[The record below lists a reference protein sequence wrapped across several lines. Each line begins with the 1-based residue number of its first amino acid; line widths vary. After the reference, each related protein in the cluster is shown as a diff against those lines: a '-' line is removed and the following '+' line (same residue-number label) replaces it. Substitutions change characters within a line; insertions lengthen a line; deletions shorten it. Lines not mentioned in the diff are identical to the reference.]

1 MFKFDSAEVERNVV
15 PSMKQASNF
24 LTIAKWTVLSISV
37 PSDFSA
43 YGRLRSIPSEID
55 NICYRVNQTK
65 NGVTSLVNQISGA
78 ENKNKSLFD
87 SIGGVTTGAYNF
99 FGKMFSEAETGAK
112 KVIRTSKKYL
122 KNVISDST
130 VSFSKFWKDINRKA
144 KTGCKIAKN
153 GWNNVYKKYIKPTA
167 KAIVKTGASIGNAVV
182 SLAKGIG
189 EFAQGL
195 IKTASLVGT
204 ATSSIGTGVVDGIT
218 YLAAAINGNTSNW
231 KSKTAEMWKG
241 TMGFVSKNYVDNF
254 FADFYKKNAIGIW
267 LDKNA
272 YEPFKSNSKVMN
284 VISGVGYVAGI
295 VALTFLTAGVGDAAI
310 APGTVASGFAGFAGI
325 GTGTQNSWGR
335 MREESWENVKE
346 MYKKGEISKE
356 QYNTFVQIRNLS
368 DSEWK
373 MIEKDY
379 KNKKIS
385 KEQFEQMKKIR
396 EMPDDWKTLKNGV
409 KGIGAGL
416 ANGAWEGIQYYLGGK
431 IAGWALKGKPI
442 LTSGLRVGTDTLMG
456 SLDTPYRSLIN
467 SLTFNESFKKEFDNQ
482 GGWKSVIMGA
492 GIGLIAS
499 SGAEG
504 LNLNKYFERNS
515 SIKDASEYLYG
526 KNKNQISDKIK
537 VKLGE
542 GIDAINGTN
551 VLDGL
556 DKDMAKNVRN
566 EIMKKY
572 VNGELSL
579 NDLKTLD
586 KSYGQSMQN
595 RINAINSATKYIFK
609 DVPINSSIKSKIEKG
624 IDAINGT
631 KVVDGLDKDMAENV
645 RNEIMKKYVNGE
657 ISLNDIKTYDKSY
670 GQYMQNRINSINSI
684 KEYLFKDVPI
694 SSSVR
699 DKIGKLVD
707 EMNLNQRNITG
718 GLDKETANK
727 VRNILAEKYFRNK
740 ILLEDIKYFRQVD
753 RIPII
758 GKIKLDDLSNFFSE
772 AKKATGTFGV
782 NQGIF
787 RELNKNTLEYKQL
800 INDLS
805 KRYNMDKI
813 TVVRITDTIENY
825 PLGEQEKM
833 NPGICTYAD
842 ACNIL
847 IDMFKDKP
855 QDFEKVF
862 GFKLY
867 EQTPNGI
874 KINQEKLLFD
884 MYVTANLEENG
895 GSLYVRRA
903 DGKIGFS
910 NKSGTH
916 YELQKYMQIT
926 KNLENYLKTKFKNV
940 NLNREVIDTSN
951 LTKENIIYNINK
963 LTGEGKEVS
972 LICDTNGGPINYIC
986 DDSVTRSQTE
996 KDSSHIVKVIGTTD
1010 EGILVESW
1018 GFKALIKFEDIVGKE
1033 GRWLCVRDIKV
1044 S

>member
-15 PSMKQASNF
+15 PSMTQASNF
-24 LTIAKWTVLSISV
+24 LTTAKWTVLSISI

-65 NGVTSLVNQISGA
+65 GGVTSLVNQISGA

-112 KVIRTSKKYL
+112 KVIRTSKKYF
-122 KNVISDST
+122 KNVISDSA
-130 VSFSKFWKDINRKA
+130 VSFSKFWKDINRTA
-144 KTGCKIAKN
+144 KTGCKIVKN

-167 KAIVKTGASIGNAVV
+167 KAIVRTGASIGNAVV

-272 YEPFKSNSKVMN
+272 YEPFKSNSQVMN

-295 VALTFLTAGVGDAAI
+295 VALTLLTAGVGDAAI
-310 APGTVASGFAGFAGI
+310 APGTMASGFAGLAGI
-325 GTGTQNSWGR
+325 GTGTQDSWGR

-431 IAGWALKGKPI
+431 IAGWALKGKPL

-504 LNLNKYFERNS
+504 LHLNKYFERNS

-556 DKDMAKNVRN
+556 DKDMAKNVKN
-566 EIMKKY
+566 EI
-572 VNGELSL
+572 L
-579 NDLKTLD
+579 
-586 KSYGQSMQN
+586 
-595 RINAINSATKYIFK
+595 
-609 DVPINSSIKSKIEKG
+609 
-624 IDAINGT
+624 
-631 KVVDGLDKDMAENV
+631 
-645 RNEIMKKYVNGE
+645 KKYVNGE
-657 ISLNDIKTYDKSY
+657 ISLNDIKTLDKSY

-740 ILLEDIKYFRQVD
+740 ILLEDIKYFKQVD

-758 GKIKLDDLSNFFSE
+758 GKIRLDDLSNFFSE
-772 AKKATGTFGV
+772 ARKATGTFGV
-782 NQGIF
+782 DQGIF
-787 RELNKNTLEYKQL
+787 KKLNKNTLEYKQL

-855 QDFEKVF
+855 QDFEKAF

-910 NKSGTH
+910 NKSGTY
-916 YELQKYMQIT
+916 YELQKYMQIP

-940 NLNREVIDTSN
+940 NLNLEVIDTSN

-972 LICDTNGGPINYIC
+972 LLCDATESPVNYIC
-986 DDSVTRSQTE
+986 DDSFIQKQE
-996 KDSSHIVKVIGTTD
+996 GKDIRHIVKVIGTTD
-1010 EGILVESW
+1010 EGILAESW

-1033 GRWLCVRDIKV
+1033 GRWLSVRDIKV

>member
-15 PSMKQASNF
+15 PSMTQASNF
-24 LTIAKWTVLSISV
+24 LTTAKWTVLSISI

-112 KVIRTSKKYL
+112 KVIRTSKKYF

-130 VSFSKFWKDINRKA
+130 VSFSKFWKDINRNA
-144 KTGCKIAKN
+144 KTGCKIVKN

-167 KAIVKTGASIGNAVV
+167 KAIVRTGASIGNAVV

-195 IKTASLVGT
+195 IKTASLVGM
-204 ATSSIGTGVVDGIT
+204 ATSSIGTGAVDGIT

-231 KSKTAEMWKG
+231 KSQTAKMWKG

-272 YEPFKSNSKVMN
+272 YEPFKSNSQVMN

-310 APGTVASGFAGFAGI
+310 APGTIASGFAGLAGI
-325 GTGTQNSWGR
+325 GTGTQDSWGR
-335 MREESWENVKE
+335 MRKESWENVKE

-396 EMPDDWKTLKNGV
+396 EMPNDWKTLKNGV

-556 DKDMAKNVRN
+556 DKDMAKNVKN
-566 EIMKKY
+566 EILKKY
-572 VNGELSL
+572 VNGEISL
-579 NDLKTLD
+579 NDLKTFD
-586 KSYGQSMQN
+586 KSYGQYMQN

-631 KVVDGLDKDMAENV
+631 NVVDGLDKDMAENV

-740 ILLEDIKYFRQVD
+740 ILLEDIKYFKQVN

-813 TVVRITDTIENY
+813 TVVRIADK
-825 PLGEQEKM
+825 LD
-833 NPGICTYAD
+833 NPGACSYAD
-842 ACNIL
+842 ASNIL
-847 IDMFKDKP
+847 IDMFKDRP
-855 QDFEKVF
+855 QDFEKIF

-884 MYVTANLEENG
+884 MYVTTNLEENG
-895 GSLYVRRA
+895 GHLFTRA
-903 DGKIGFS
+903 NNKIVSIFPDYDFNRYTIKDGKILVNDFLKRRS
-910 NKSGTH
+910 NKRRTKI
-916 YELQKYMQIT
+916 YECEEVRKFR
-926 KNLENYLKTKFKNV
+926 NL
-940 NLNREVIDTSN
+940 S
-951 LTKENIIYNINK
+951 
-963 LTGEGKEVS
+963 
-972 LICDTNGGPINYIC
+972 
-986 DDSVTRSQTE
+986 
-996 KDSSHIVKVIGTTD
+996 
-1010 EGILVESW
+1010 
-1018 GFKALIKFEDIVGKE
+1018 
-1033 GRWLCVRDIKV
+1033 
-1044 S
+1044 